1 MLLNGSGTETNSK
14 VATFCPATAII
25 IVQGEGM
32 DTDIVLHLEE
42 INRVAS
48 EYIKGN
54 DESTIAKQL
63 DIPRNR
69 VVKLLNEWRGM
80 VANNEAIRARAKE
93 ALASADQHYNQL
105 IKKAYE
111 VIEDADTTAN
121 LGAKTNALKLI
132 LDIENKRMDMLQK
145 AGLLENK
152 ELADQLIEQERKQ
165 EILLGILKDVV
176 GSCNHCKFEVARRL
190 ADYGGPGEAVTV

>member
-1 MLLNGSGTETNSK
+1 
-14 VATFCPATAII
+14 
-25 IVQGEGM
+25 M
-32 DTDIVLHLEE
+32 DKDIVLHLEE
-42 INRVAS
+42 VNKVAS

-54 DESTIAKQL
+54 DESTIAKTL

-69 VVKLLNEWRGM
+69 VVGLLNEWRGM
-80 VANNEAIRARAKE
+80 IANNEAIRSRARE
-93 ALASADQHYNQL
+93 ALASADQHYSKL

-121 LGAKTNALKLI
+121 LSAKTNAIKLI
-132 LDIENKRMDMLQK
+132 LDIENKRIDMLQK

-165 EILLGILKDVV
+165 EILVEILRDVV
-176 GSCNHCKFEVARRL
+176 GDCNHCKFEVAKRL
-190 ADYGGPGEAVTV
+190 AEYGGPNEAVTL

>member
-1 MLLNGSGTETNSK
+1 MENE
-14 VATFCPATAII
+14 
-25 IVQGEGM
+25 IVQ
-32 DTDIVLHLEE
+32 HLEE
-42 INRVAS
+42 INTIAS

-54 DESTIAKQL
+54 DESTIAKNL

-69 VVKLLNEWRGM
+69 VVKLLGEWRSM
-80 VANNEAIRARAKE
+80 ISNNEIIRARARE

-111 VIEDADTTAN
+111 VVDEADQNSN

-132 LDIENKRMDMLQK
+132 LDIENKRIDMLQK

-152 ELADQLIEQERKQ
+152 ELADQLVETEKKQ
-165 EILLGILKDVV
+165 EAIMNILKDIA
-176 GSCNHCKFEVARRL
+176 SNRPEIRAEIISRL
-190 ADYGGPGEAVTV
+190 SEITNVNDEAIVIYES